1 MSPAAAPAALTV
13 DIVSG
18 FPRLLSGPLNESM
31 IRQAKRKKLVRIRV
45 HDLRRYARDKHRTID
60 DTPYGGGAGMVL
72 KPEPIF
78 DCIEH
83 LQEKRTYDEIVYL
96 SADGTVFDQAMANSL
111 SLKKNLLFL
120 CGHYKGID
128 ERVRTALVTREISIG
143 DYVLTGGELAALVVV
158 DALVR
163 LIPGV
168 LGDGESMLTDSFQDE
183 LLDAPSYTR
192 PPEYRGLSV
201 PEVLLSG
208 DHRAIENWRRRMRL
222 ERTRARRKDLLT

>member
-1 MSPAAAPAALTV
+1 MQI
-13 DIVSG
+13 DIVTG
-18 FPRLLSGPLNESM
+18 LPKLLRSPLNDSI
-31 IRQAKRKKLVRIRV
+31 IRQAKKKKLVSIRV
-45 HDLRRYARDKHRTID
+45 HDLRKYTHDKHKTID

-78 DCIEH
+78 ECIES
-83 LQEKRTYDEIVYL
+83 LQKKRRYDEVIYMT
-96 SADGTVFDQAMANSL
+96 ADGELFNQKIANQL
-111 SLKKNLLFL
+111 SLKKNLILL

-128 ERVRTALVTREISIG
+128 ERVRQKLITKEISIG

-168 LGDGESMLTDSFQDE
+168 LGDSESMLTDSFQE
-183 LLDAPSYTR
+183 NLLDCPYYTK
-192 PPEYRGLSV
+192 PKVYQGVQV

-208 DHRAIENWRRRMRL
+208 DHKKIEIWRQAQRV
-222 ERTRARRKDLLT
+222 ERTKYRRKNLLS